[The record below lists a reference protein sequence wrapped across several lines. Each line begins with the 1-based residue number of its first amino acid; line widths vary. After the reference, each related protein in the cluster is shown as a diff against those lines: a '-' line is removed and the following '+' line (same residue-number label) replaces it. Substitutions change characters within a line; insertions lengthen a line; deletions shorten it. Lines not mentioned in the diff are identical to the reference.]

1 MTTNLP
7 DEHKIVNKDPIPFSH
22 LESWMHKRIPIPKE
36 TKEQMMQRYN
46 DQHKTE
52 KVIASVVSRIIK
64 MLHLHNS
71 PLMLPIYRLI
81 TRLLYVFY
89 RIKNRMELRGWENI
103 PRKGGIFIVNHI
115 AGQDVVIPFLA
126 AFREPIGVF
135 TSMGNGYF
143 ADFMEENLYFVCRR
157 GMNNIMIEKMIR
169 TIYLKNR
176 YFVMWPEGTLERH
189 GRVIQGFSGIVKV
202 YATLNSKRDLIPFV
216 PVYMTEAGPKDK
228 IIFKCFKPLF
238 IPREWLKKPEEGGKT
253 PREIID
259 YLMMIHARVK
269 KQDKLD
275 KNWALE
281 HRRENTNKPWYEN

>member
-1 MTTNLP
+1 MFNMTDTN
-7 DEHKIVNKDPIPFSH
+7 NIPFKH

-36 TKEQMMQRYN
+36 TKQEVMSRYN
-46 DQHKTE
+46 NQHKIE
-52 KVIASVVSRIIK
+52 KIIASVVSRLVKILK
-64 MLHLHNS
+64 LHKS
-71 PLMLPIYRLI
+71 PLMVPIYRLI
-81 TRLLYVFY
+81 MQFLYIFY
-89 RIKNRMELRGWENI
+89 RIRNRMELRGWQNI
-103 PRKGGIFIVNHI
+103 PPKGGIFIINHI

-143 ADFMEENLYFVCRR
+143 ADFVESNLNFVCRR
-157 GMNNIMIEKMIR
+157 GTSNVMVEKMIR

-189 GRVIQGFSGIVKV
+189 HKVIQGFSGIVKV
-202 YATLNSKRDLIPFV
+202 YATLNAKRDIIPFI
-216 PVYMTEAGPKDK
+216 PVYMTEAGPHDK

-238 IPREWLKKPEEGGKT
+238 IPRDWLKKPEEGGKT

-269 KQDKLD
+269 KQDILE

-281 HRRENTNKPWYEN
+281 HRREHADKPWD